1 MKMIIGGAYQGKKK
15 YAIEKYNL
23 FENELLNGE
32 IMSIENDGNISC
44 IYNFHKLIKRIL
56 NRPNFMEY
64 INLII
69 EKNPNLIIITDE
81 IGNGIVPIDK
91 EDRIWRETVGNV
103 CCYIAKKSD
112 IVTRIICGIPI
123 NIKGN

>member
-32 IMSIENDGNISC
+32 IMSIENIENISC

-69 EKNPNLIIITDE
+69 EK
-81 IGNGIVPIDK
+81 
-91 EDRIWRETVGNV
+91 
-103 CCYIAKKSD
+103 KSKFNYYH
-112 IVTRIICGIPI
+112 R
-123 NIKGN
+123 